1 MKDPARRDAAQ
12 LKAEGYAPRPKD
24 SRLIYVTVAVAML
37 LVSMAA
43 VGGFYA
49 LDVWSNV
56 PLVLLL
62 AALASAA
69 ALLLRRAQL
78 SRHNQAHRLEY
89 EDSERNG
96 H

>member
-1 MKDPARRDAAQ
+1 
-12 LKAEGYAPRPKD
+12 LKAEKYAPKPKD

-49 LDVWSNV
+49 VDVWSNV
-56 PLVLLL
+56 PLVLVL
-62 AALASAA
+62 AALASTAG
-69 ALLLRRAQL
+69 LLLRRAQL
-78 SRHNQAHRLEY
+78 NRHDDAHRLEY
-89 EDSERNG
+89 ENSERNG